1 MTANP
6 ELFMRCLQVEAL
18 VRIMVM
24 KGINDNEALVA
35 AVDISFHPE
44 TDEEQELYSEAI
56 IYAKQGV
63 LNQFELARQPCYL
76 HSIII
81 KNQNNKL

>member
-1 MTANP
+1 MQKHNNMTANP

-35 AVDISFHPE
+35 AVDASFRPE
-44 TDEEQELYSEAI
+44 TEEEQELYSEAI

-63 LNQFELARQPCYL
+63 LN
-76 HSIII
+76 
-81 KNQNNKL
+81 

>member
-1 MTANP
+1 MTTNAD
-6 ELFMRCLQVEAL
+6 LYMKCLQVEAL

-35 AVDISFHPE
+35 AVDASFCPE

-56 IYAKQGV
+56 IYAKRGV
-63 LNQFELARQPCYL
+63 LN
-76 HSIII
+76 
-81 KNQNNKL
+81 

>member
-1 MTANP
+1 MTTNTD
-6 ELFMRCLQVEAL
+6 LFMKCLQVEAL

-35 AVDISFHPE
+35 AVDVSFHPE

-63 LNQFELARQPCYL
+63 LN
-76 HSIII
+76 
-81 KNQNNKL
+81 

>member
-1 MTANP
+1 MTTNTD
-6 ELFMRCLQVEAL
+6 LFMKCLQVEAL

-24 KGINDNEALVA
+24 KGINDNEALVK

-63 LNQFELARQPCYL
+63 LN
-76 HSIII
+76 
-81 KNQNNKL
+81 

>member
-1 MTANP
+1 MQKHNNMTANP

-35 AVDISFHPE
+35 AVDASFCPE
-44 TDEEQELYSEAI
+44 TEEEQELYSEAI
-56 IYAKQGV
+56 IYAKRGV
-63 LNQFELARQPCYL
+63 LN
-76 HSIII
+76 
-81 KNQNNKL
+81 

>member
-35 AVDISFHPE
+35 AVDASFHPE

-63 LNQFELARQPCYL
+63 LN
-76 HSIII
+76 
-81 KNQNNKL
+81 

>member
-1 MTANP
+1 
-6 ELFMRCLQVEAL
+6 
-18 VRIMVM
+18 MVM

-63 LNQFELARQPCYL
+63 LN
-76 HSIII
+76 
-81 KNQNNKL
+81 

>member
-1 MTANP
+1 MQKQNSMTANP

-35 AVDISFHPE
+35 AVDASFCPE
-44 TDEEQELYSEAI
+44 TEEEQELYSEAI
-56 IYAKQGV
+56 INAKQGV
-63 LNQFELARQPCYL
+63 LN
-76 HSIII
+76 
-81 KNQNNKL
+81 

>member
-1 MTANP
+1 MTTNAD
-6 ELFMRCLQVEAL
+6 LYMKCLQVEAL
-18 VRIMVM
+18 VRIMVI

-63 LNQFELARQPCYL
+63 LN
-76 HSIII
+76 
-81 KNQNNKL
+81 

>member
-35 AVDISFHPE
+35 AVDVSFCPE
-44 TDEEQELYSEAI
+44 TEEEQELYSEAI
-56 IYAKQGV
+56 IYAKRGI
-63 LNQFELARQPCYL
+63 LN
-76 HSIII
+76 
-81 KNQNNKL
+81 

>member
-1 MTANP
+1 MQKHNNMTANP

-35 AVDISFHPE
+35 AVDASFHPE

-63 LNQFELARQPCYL
+63 LN
-76 HSIII
+76 
-81 KNQNNKL
+81 

>member
-35 AVDISFHPE
+35 AVDASFRPE
-44 TDEEQELYSEAI
+44 TEEEQELYSEAI
-56 IYAKQGV
+56 LYARLGV
-63 LNQFELARQPCYL
+63 LN
-76 HSIII
+76 
-81 KNQNNKL
+81 

>member
-1 MTANP
+1 MQKYNNMTANP

-63 LNQFELARQPCYL
+63 LN
-76 HSIII
+76 
-81 KNQNNKL
+81 

>member
-1 MTANP
+1 MTTNTD
-6 ELFMRCLQVEAL
+6 LFMKCLQVEAL

-35 AVDISFHPE
+35 AVDASFHPE

-63 LNQFELARQPCYL
+63 LN
-76 HSIII
+76 
-81 KNQNNKL
+81 

>member
-35 AVDISFHPE
+35 AVDASFCPE
-44 TDEEQELYSEAI
+44 TEEEQELYSEAI

-63 LNQFELARQPCYL
+63 LN
-76 HSIII
+76 
-81 KNQNNKL
+81 

>member
-35 AVDISFHPE
+35 AVDASFRPE
-44 TDEEQELYSEAI
+44 TEEEQELYSEAI
-56 IYAKQGV
+56 IYAKRGV
-63 LNQFELARQPCYL
+63 LN
-76 HSIII
+76 
-81 KNQNNKL
+81 

>member
-24 KGINDNEALVA
+24 KGIDSNEALVA
-35 AVDISFHPE
+35 AVDASFCPE
-44 TDEEQELYSEAI
+44 TEEEQELYSEAI
-56 IYAKQGV
+56 IYAKRGV
-63 LNQFELARQPCYL
+63 LN
-76 HSIII
+76 
-81 KNQNNKL
+81 

>member
-24 KGINDNEALVA
+24 KGINDNEALVK
-35 AVDISFHPE
+35 AVDISFRPE

-56 IYAKQGV
+56 IYAKRGV
-63 LNQFELARQPCYL
+63 LN
-76 HSIII
+76 
-81 KNQNNKL
+81 

>member
-35 AVDISFHPE
+35 AVDASFCPE
-44 TDEEQELYSEAI
+44 TEEEQELYSEAI
-56 IYAKQGV
+56 IYDKRGV
-63 LNQFELARQPCYL
+63 LN
-76 HSIII
+76 
-81 KNQNNKL
+81 

>member
-35 AVDISFHPE
+35 AVDASFCPE

-63 LNQFELARQPCYL
+63 LN
-76 HSIII
+76 
-81 KNQNNKL
+81 

>member
-6 ELFMRCLQVEAL
+6 ELFMRCLQVVAL

-35 AVDISFHPE
+35 AIDASSVPKRRRNKSYIAKL
-44 TDEEQELYSEAI
+44 LYMLSEA
-56 IYAKQGV
+56 
-63 LNQFELARQPCYL
+63 F
-76 HSIII
+76 
-81 KNQNNKL
+81 

>member
-1 MTANP
+1 MTTNAD
-6 ELFMRCLQVEAL
+6 LYMKCLQVEAL

-63 LNQFELARQPCYL
+63 LN
-76 HSIII
+76 
-81 KNQNNKL
+81 

>member
-1 MTANP
+1 MTTNAD
-6 ELFMRCLQVEAL
+6 LFMKCLQVEAL

-35 AVDISFHPE
+35 AVDASFRPE
-44 TDEEQELYSEAI
+44 TEEEQELYSEAI

-63 LNQFELARQPCYL
+63 LN
-76 HSIII
+76 
-81 KNQNNKL
+81 

>member
-1 MTANP
+1 MQKHNNMTANP

-44 TDEEQELYSEAI
+44 TEEEQELYSEAI
-56 IYAKQGV
+56 INAKQGV
-63 LNQFELARQPCYL
+63 LN
-76 HSIII
+76 
-81 KNQNNKL
+81 